1 MCVDGCVDAC
11 SRVYM
16 CGCRVWMYGWMYAAQ
31 EEEKC
36 LAADAGRLTH
46 GPHGNLQQVL
56 SQQNR
61 VENLVCE
68 V

>member
-1 MCVDGCVDAC
+1 MDVC
-11 SRVYM
+11 
-16 CGCRVWMYGWMYAAQ
+16 MYAAQ

-61 VENLVCE
+61 VENLVRE
-68 V
+68 VWESVCV